1 MLLWEV
7 FLITNGL
14 GLRETKLCYGLF
26 VTVFICILFFSRNPE
41 QWRITFS
48 AKKSSK
54 PLPSCSYHSQMRS
67 RNYIIIR
74 QRITYPRYL
83 RSNRP
88 LATRYAITEI
98 NKNKKRGRKMRK
110 ICLIYSIYLWPW
122 GGTRRGVKRAEGDK
136 SGVSICG
143 YSLEVLWRHEDTYR
157 AGILRGGVWL
167 GER

>member
-14 GLRETKLCYGLF
+14 ALRETKLCYGLF

-98 NKNKKRGRKMRK
+98 NKNKKEGEKWERYALSIVSTCDLEAGHGVAWNERRVTRAASVFVGIRWRSYEGMR
-110 ICLIYSIYLWPW
+110 IH
-122 GGTRRGVKRAEGDK
+122 TEQ
-136 SGVSICG
+136 VS
-143 YSLEVLWRHEDTYR
+143 
-157 AGILRGGVWL
+157 
-167 GER
+167 